1 MDLVVLHPEEDLKI
15 DAFQELVKS
24 KGLKIDVLKL
34 YPNVPIIGQ
43 VDPFYPLVSSFHLFF
58 SFICFIL
65 SCISF
70 YLVLI
75 IVFSM
80 YSIMGTM
87 WIRRRMWGTR
97 QT

>member
-43 VDPFYPLVSSFHLFF
+43 V
-58 SFICFIL
+58 
-65 SCISF
+65 
-70 YLVLI
+70 
-75 IVFSM
+75 
-80 YSIMGTM
+80 
-87 WIRRRMWGTR
+87 
-97 QT
+97 